1 MEEKLAPELRPILE
15 KINFVERYRPITEE
29 FRDFKNRYSGYDNEQ
44 VKTIFSRLGYD
55 FHYHKREKFFGVKE
69 KLAQYE
75 IFFNI
80 TFKSGI
86 IDFIWSV
93 KKSEGFLTLGITWGG
108 TSDLLLNAEERP
120 SLYLPIFTSYEEL
133 EQILSR
139 ALPIYDDFKKELK
152 NAID

>member
-80 TFKSGI
+80 TFIYVFI
-86 IDFIWSV
+86 IICRCIPV
-93 KKSEGFLTLGITWGG
+93 L
-108 TSDLLLNAEERP
+108 
-120 SLYLPIFTSYEEL
+120 IFH
-133 EQILSR
+133 
-139 ALPIYDDFKKELK
+139 K
-152 NAID
+152 NVLIIFCRFNYVHNTG